1 MRRISVFKALLVLI
15 ISCPLVSNAQPNIEK
30 ILPDFEYG
38 DYYKHLEFMTKPFN
52 IPNQT
57 LYLNRFSDTI
67 ARNFFVG
74 EIAVPDSKDNN
85 NIIYYKLRRMDKDL
99 APKMD
104 KEWFVVADYIVDKV
118 AYDKFFYAD
127 QEKIDYRKLP
137 HNFIKLVV
145 GSTGDTVFYQYKNYW
160 NRYNFPFI
168 PMSYYNENK
177 SEYPK
182 CKHAHE
188 DLSIVTYDTSTNY
201 AFIPKN
207 LVGQRL
213 YLPVITKSTYPRFF
227 NGTRLYNYDDDSRK
241 YSFAD
246 IPIGKTNQFKEKTFL
261 VADWGHDA
269 EGLTDVY
276 LKLVVPGSR
285 DTIFYKYPSI
295 HDRDEFPFVIES
307 FLKKAKDNLIYQEFV
322 YRGDKY
328 PMTVLDNKRKTPVT
342 IRRGDVFQCLDFLVK
357 DGKFHMLMRNKKGRK
372 FYVPADYELGD
383 KLSFNK
389 SMSSGNKILKYRDTY
404 PTPYTAIL
412 QKELIPKMTM
422 DMADMSWSK
431 PEKEVLTNFDGS
443 NRHWFYY
450 GNVYII
456 FKNNKL
462 HRVAMI
468 PKELRF

>member
-1 MRRISVFKALLVLI
+1 MRRISGLKTLLVLI
-15 ISCPLVSNAQPNIEK
+15 VSLPFALNAQPNIEK

-52 IPNQT
+52 LKNQT
-57 LYLNRFSDTI
+57 LYLDRFSDTI
-67 ARNFFVG
+67 ARNFFEG
-74 EIAVPDSKDNN
+74 EIAQPDPTDVND
-85 NIIYYKLRRMDKDL
+85 IIYYQLRRMNKDK
-99 APKMD
+99 APKME
-104 KEWFVVADYIVDKV
+104 KEWFVVVDYIVDKV

-127 QEKIDYRKLP
+127 DEKVDFRKLP
-137 HNFIKLVV
+137 HNFLKLVV
-145 GSTGDTVFYQYKNYW
+145 GSTGDTVFYNYRGFW

-188 DLSIVTYDTSTNY
+188 DLSIVKYDTNTNY

-207 LVGQRL
+207 LVGQKL
-213 YLPVITKSTYPRFF
+213 FLPVITEATYPRLF

-246 IPIGKTNQFKEKTFL
+246 LPIGKANQFKGKTFI
-261 VADWGHDA
+261 VADWAHDA
-269 EGLTDVY
+269 KGLTDVY
-276 LKLVVPGSR
+276 LKLIVPGSR
-285 DTIFYKYPSI
+285 DTIFYKYPTI
-295 HDRDEFPFVIES
+295 HQRDEFPFVIES
-307 FLKKAKDNLIYQEFV
+307 FIRKAKEKYTYQEFV
-322 YRGDKY
+322 YRGEKY
-328 PMTVLDNKRKTPVT
+328 SMTVMDLRRKRPIT
-342 IRRGDVFQCLDFLVK
+342 IRRGDVFQCLDFVEM
-357 DGKFHMLMRNKKGRK
+357 DGKFKMLMRNKDGRK
-372 FYVPADYELGD
+372 FYVSADYNIGD
-383 KLSFNK
+383 KLSFEK
-389 SMSSGNKILKYRDTY
+389 SMVAGNKILKYRDTY
-404 PTPYTAIL
+404 PTSYNAIL
-412 QKELIPKMTM
+412 QKELIPTMTM

>member
-1 MRRISVFKALLVLI
+1 MRRLAFLQTLLILFIAIPATI
-15 ISCPLVSNAQPNIEK
+15 IAQPNIEK
-30 ILPDFEYG
+30 ILPDFEYN
-38 DYYKHLEFMTKPFN
+38 DYYKHLEFMTRPGN
-52 IPNQT
+52 LQNQT
-57 LYLNRFSDTI
+57 LYLDRFNDTI
-67 ARNFFVG
+67 GRHFLVG
-74 EIAVPDSKDNN
+74 RIADPIPGDRSDILYYDLKRMHKDESPNM
-85 NIIYYKLRRMDKDL
+85 I
-99 APKMD
+99 
-104 KEWFVVADYIVDKV
+104 KEWFVVLDYIIDKV
-118 AYDKFFYAD
+118 AY
-127 QEKIDYRKLP
+127 EKYYYGDAEKTDYRKIP
-137 HNFIKLVV
+137 KNFLKLLV
-145 GSTGDTVFYQYKNYW
+145 GSTGDTVFYNYTGFW

-182 CKHAHE
+182 CKHAHD
-188 DLSIVTYDTSTNY
+188 DLSIVEYDTNSNY

-207 LVGQRL
+207 LLGQRL
-213 YLPVITKSTYPRFF
+213 YLPKVTKATYPRLF

-246 IPIGKTNQFKEKTFL
+246 LPIGKANQFKEKTF
-261 VADWGHDA
+261 VVSDWAHDA

-276 LKLVVPGSR
+276 LKLIVPGSR

-295 HDRDEFPFVIES
+295 HYRDEFPFVVES
-307 FLKKAKDNLIYQEFV
+307 FLRKKKDELIYQEFI

-328 PMTVLDNKRKTPVT
+328 SMTVMDNRKKTPVT
-342 IRRGDVFQCLDFLVK
+342 IRRGDRFVCLDFMEK
-357 DGKFHMLMRNKKGRK
+357 DGVFQMLMRNDKGRK
-372 FYVPADYELGD
+372 FYVKADYELGD
-383 KLSFNK
+383 KLSFEK
-389 SMSSGNKILKYRDTY
+389 SMVEGKKILKYRDTF
-404 PTPYTAIL
+404 PTAYTAIL
-412 QKELIPKMTM
+412 QNELIPTMTM

-456 FKNNKL
+456 YRNNKL